1 MTSPYDLVPAPSKR
15 AADTLPPLVAVELSR
30 QLAPVLAARL
40 GSRGA
45 AAGSAGLPD
54 AEDAGASWTPVDL
67 AEVVAAGY
75 EAPSPDL
82 LRTSDGVRAL
92 LYRGCINGFHGDSG
106 IGKSWLAHAAVAQV
120 IAAGERVM
128 VIDYESNAGEVVAR
142 LDALG
147 VQREGL
153 LERLTYLHPDEPATD
168 EVVASVIEQCHQG
181 VALVVIDSLGE
192 AFGVEGVDENSDA
205 EVGPWLRRVPRRIAE
220 AGPAVLL
227 IDHATKAKENP
238 LHPSGSK
245 RKRAAITGASYLV
258 AAKSVPTREAAGTL
272 TVTCAKD
279 RHGHWRRGEVAVTA
293 DITPYPDDGVT
304 VNLHTSS
311 PGMPT
316 QDDRVRIVA
325 KRLVEFVK
333 AEGGGLS
340 TNELIKRAPINGA
353 TDLKKAAADYAVRVG
368 ALSRRDGPRKSVL
381 YDYVAPIEEAE
392 NDCP

>member
-1 MTSPYDLVPAPSKR
+1 MTSAYDLVPAPPKR
-15 AADTLPPLVAVELSR
+15 AVDTLSPQVAAKLAG
-30 QLAPVLAARL
+30 QLAPIVASRAA
-40 GSRGA
+40 SREA
-45 AAGSAGLPD
+45 AAPAD

-67 AEVVAAGY
+67 AEVVSRGY
-75 EAPSPDL
+75 DPPSPDL

-92 LYRGCINGFHGDSG
+92 LYRGCINGVHGDSG

-120 IAAGERVM
+120 LDAGERAM
-128 VIDYESNAGEVVAR
+128 IIDYESNAGEVIAR

-147 VQREGL
+147 VPQAAM
-153 LERLTYLHPDEPATD
+153 LERLTYLHPDEPATE
-168 EVVASVIEQCHQG
+168 EVVGSVIEQCQG
-181 VALVVIDSLGE
+181 VALVVVDSLGE

-258 AAKSVPTREAAGTL
+258 TARSVPTREAPGTL

-304 VNLHTSS
+304 VNLHASS
-311 PGMPT
+311 PGMPSE
-316 QDDRVRIVA
+316 DDRVLIVA
-325 KRLVEFVK
+325 KRLVEFVN

-340 TNELIKRAPINGA
+340 TNELIKRAPITGA
-353 TDLKKAAADYAVRVG
+353 TDLKKAGLDYAVRVG
-368 ALSRRDGPRKSVL
+368 ALSRRDGARKSVL
-381 YDYVAPIEEAE
+381 YDYVCSMEEAE
-392 NDCP
+392 SDCP